1 LLVDAVEL
9 EVTQIGKECHAACE
23 IRKIVGDCIMPREG
37 IFARVITGG
46 KIRAGNTILV
56 KEPTQ
61 DRHSRAVPSGAKESA
76 ALKEQKRTMRK
87 ETLAARRSLTPDEL
101 ARRSRA
107 IAERLN
113 SIPEFRD
120 ARALLIYVSS
130 KDNEVDTLEPIRNA
144 LDDNRMVLVP
154 VAMPSTREIL
164 WSQLRSLDDL
174 EPSTFG
180 ILEPRNDRVRPV
192 EPTEADVA
200 IIPGIAFDAA
210 GHRIGY
216 GGGYYD
222 RFLGKFR
229 GTKIALAYELQIRDS
244 IPVEPHD
251 LPVDTIVTE
260 KRIVWCH

>member
-1 LLVDAVEL
+1 
-9 EVTQIGKECHAACE
+9 
-23 IRKIVGDCIMPREG
+23 
-37 IFARVITGG
+37 
-46 KIRAGNTILV
+46 
-56 KEPTQ
+56 
-61 DRHSRAVPSGAKESA
+61 
-76 ALKEQKRTMRK
+76 MRK

-244 IPVEPHD
+244 IPIEPHD
-251 LPVDTIVTE
+251 LPVDVIVTE
-260 KRIVWCH
+260 QRIIRCR